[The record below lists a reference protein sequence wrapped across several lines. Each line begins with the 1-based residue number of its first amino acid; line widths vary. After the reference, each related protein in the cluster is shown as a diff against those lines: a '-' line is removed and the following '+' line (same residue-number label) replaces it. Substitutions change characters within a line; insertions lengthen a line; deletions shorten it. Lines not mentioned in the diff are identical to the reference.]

1 MNLDFDLRAFGA
13 PAALP
18 GPSLPDAAR
27 RGAVRAAKR
36 SIPTRRLSRLSSQA
50 AFNDAASPPFKQE
63 IRQ

>member
-1 MNLDFDLRAFGA
+1 MNLELDLSAFSA

-18 GPSLPDAAR
+18 DPSLPDAAR

-36 SIPTRRLSRLSSQA
+36 SVLTRRLSRLSSQA
-50 AFNDAASPPFKQE
+50 AFNRAASPSFKQE